1 VYIVFVKM
9 SSGSR
14 STSRGGKGTKTE
26 TSSINKPQKADV
38 KTELPKA
45 LDHNPKTQVSLF
57 FFALYLTLCNV
68 LCLNFK
74 HLEITFKNLV

>member
-26 TSSINKPQKADV
+26 TSINKPQKADV

-57 FFALYLTLCNV
+57 FFTLYLTLCAV
-68 LCLNFK
+68 LCLNFR
-74 HLEITFKNLV
+74 HLEITFKNVI

>member
-1 VYIVFVKM
+1 M

-14 STSRGGKGTKTE
+14 STSRGGKGAKTE

-45 LDHNPKTQVSLF
+45 MDHNPKTQVSLF
-57 FFALYLTLCNV
+57 FLRTL
-68 LCLNFK
+68 LN
-74 HLEITFKNLV
+74 LM